1 MPAVCEYT
9 VVTKLNEYA
18 ISAAGVGEAMQ
29 RSAAALAA
37 ANNSFEE
44 SIGLIVAANTTAQD
58 PMKVGTTLKTVSM
71 YLRAAKTEAEDAGEL
86 TIMAHVKPAQI
97 GEHPEMGNTEGKA
110 A

>member
-29 RSAAALAA
+29 RSASALAA

-58 PMKVGTTLKTVSM
+58 FK
-71 YLRAAKTEAEDAGEL
+71 LRVPPNSD
-86 TIMAHVKPAQI
+86 IRV
-97 GEHPEMGNTEGKA
+97 NT
-110 A
+110 

>member
-58 PMKVGTTLKTVSM
+58 FLIGVPPLSDRWVNTQLKSV
-71 YLRAAKTEAEDAGEL
+71 
-86 TIMAHVKPAQI
+86 
-97 GEHPEMGNTEGKA
+97 NTQRWAIPRVRRDRYNTKSLLQ
-110 A
+110 